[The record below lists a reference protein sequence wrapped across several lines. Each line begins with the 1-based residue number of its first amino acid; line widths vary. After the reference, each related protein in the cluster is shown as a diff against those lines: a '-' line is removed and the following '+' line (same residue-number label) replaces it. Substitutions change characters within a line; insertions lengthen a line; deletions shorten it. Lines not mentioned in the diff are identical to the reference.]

1 MDLPGSSQESESDR
15 ASQDGFFAKPKSKKR
30 GRKPTRSIPTSPVQ
44 EAKKPA
50 LGAPSTSTQQTTKP
64 TTTTVTNTTTKP
76 TTSTSSKT
84 TKTLQHRMPTFLHT
98 FVVYTPPTTTRVQLA
113 IKWEEVNADSQ
124 DVIIKQ
130 ENNFVIKTNNAN
142 KATESLQL
150 LLQQNVL
157 TSFKK
162 IETTNTTMQQTYTN
176 RHITPSYSVVATGV
190 DMDITDE
197 MFLSHLQ
204 RLNLQIRFCRRI
216 ISRQRGTP
224 TLMMRLITGDLNTY
238 EKLIN
243 ERAVHFL
250 GRVFRI
256 IESKPPAPVPAPCSR
271 CNLFDHRTEE
281 CKKPVK
287 CNKCQG
293 PHPTTACKSPL
304 PVKCAACNSEE
315 HAAWSMRCP
324 RRPTAP
330 IEGIPN
336 VKVKCLNKRTAEV
349 TPTVA
354 AESRIHNPIT
364 THDHIINKYKHQ
376 LNKTTNINRE
386 ELLKKLRK
394 RFLDEFDI
402 DTSVVFFGN
411 HMYILMFDMLLPNR
425 NSPTEPQDQL
435 KQTVTNVEHSL

>member
-1 MDLPGSSQESESDR
+1 
-15 ASQDGFFAKPKSKKR
+15 
-30 GRKPTRSIPTSPVQ
+30 
-44 EAKKPA
+44 
-50 LGAPSTSTQQTTKP
+50 
-64 TTTTVTNTTTKP
+64 
-76 TTSTSSKT
+76 
-84 TKTLQHRMPTFLHT
+84 
-98 FVVYTPPTTTRVQLA
+98 
-113 IKWEEVNADSQ
+113 
-124 DVIIKQ
+124 
-130 ENNFVIKTNNAN
+130 
-142 KATESLQL
+142 
-150 LLQQNVL
+150 
-157 TSFKK
+157 
-162 IETTNTTMQQTYTN
+162 MQQTYTN

-238 EKLIN
+238 EKLIKN
-243 ERAVHFL
+243 AQYTSWAVSFELSRANRQHLFH
-250 GRVFRI
+250 
-256 IESKPPAPVPAPCSR
+256 APVHAVLCSR
-271 CNLFDHRTEE
+271 CSLFDHRTEE

-304 PVKCAACNSEE
+304 PVKCAACNLEE
-315 HAAWSMRCP
+315 HAAWSMKCS

-336 VKVKCLNKRTAEV
+336 VKVKCLNKQTAEV

-364 THDHIINKYKHQ
+364 THDQIINKYKHQ

-386 ELLKKLRK
+386 KLLKKLRK

-411 HMYILMFDMLLPNR
+411 HMYILMFDILLPNR

-435 KQTVTNVEHSL
+435 KQTVTNVEHPL